1 MSGEGTKAIEER
13 AKAAAKRVKNMR
25 QKKKTKS
32 MEQMTDGRAF
42 WVSALELFNLPPVNL
57 NDAESVAARMKWY
70 FDACS
75 KDNVPPGVAGL
86 ANALGVTRQT
96 IFSWAN
102 GETRT
107 DDKRYMYMA
116 RRALSLLDAV
126 LEVNMQTGAIDAGA
140 AKFLGQNNF
149 GYVNGGGESA
159 LGRTQSAPEVL
170 SVESIQQKYIEAAAV
185 VEDADAGE
193 TKESVGDARENAG
206 ESSNGSE

>member
-1 MSGEGTKAIEER
+1 MSDETNKLLEER
-13 AKAAAKRVKNMR
+13 AKVAAKRVKNMR
-25 QKKKTKS
+25 QKKKSKS
-32 MEQMTDGRAF
+32 MEQMTDRRAF

-70 FDACS
+70 FDSCL

-96 IFSWAN
+96 IFAWAN

-126 LEVNMQTGAIDAGA
+126 LEVNMQTGSIEAGA

-149 GYVNGGGESA
+149 GYVNGGGSEAA
-159 LGRTQSAPEVL
+159 LGRTQSAPEIL
-170 SVESIQQKYIEAAAV
+170 NVESIQQKYIEAAV
-185 VEDADAGE
+185 TVEDADTE
-193 TKESVGDARENAG
+193 KDG
-206 ESSNGSE
+206 ESTKASGE